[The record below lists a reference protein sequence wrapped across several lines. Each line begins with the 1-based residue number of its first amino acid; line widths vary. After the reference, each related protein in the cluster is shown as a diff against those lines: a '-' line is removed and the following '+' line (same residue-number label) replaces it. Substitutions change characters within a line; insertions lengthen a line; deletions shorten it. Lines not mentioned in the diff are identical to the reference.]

1 MKLTSLS
8 QVAKLKLN
16 LFCCATVSTEEGS
29 DEAGGGRLVTLYAVT
44 EPGLIPGTT
53 DITIHDDTMSH
64 HHHTTDIISQQE
76 QTTHH
81 ITDSDITTEASLGE
95 PT

>member
-1 MKLTSLS
+1 M
-8 QVAKLKLN
+8 
-16 LFCCATVSTEEGS
+16 STEEIS

-44 EPGLIPGTT
+44 EPGLIPTA
-53 DITIHDDTMSH
+53 DITINDDTMSH
-64 HHHTTDIISQQE
+64 HHTTAIISQQE

-81 ITDSDITTEASLGE
+81 INDSHDITTEASLSE

>member
-1 MKLTSLS
+1 M
-8 QVAKLKLN
+8 
-16 LFCCATVSTEEGS
+16 STEEIS

-44 EPGLIPGTT
+44 EPGLIPTA

-64 HHHTTDIISQQE
+64 HHHITDIISQQE
-76 QTTHH
+76 QTTHQ
-81 ITDSDITTEASLGE
+81 INDSHDITTEASLSE

>member
-1 MKLTSLS
+1 M
-8 QVAKLKLN
+8 
-16 LFCCATVSTEEGS
+16 STEEIS

-44 EPGLIPGTT
+44 EPGLIPTT

>member
-1 MKLTSLS
+1 M
-8 QVAKLKLN
+8 
-16 LFCCATVSTEEGS
+16 STEEIS

-44 EPGLIPGTT
+44 EPGLIPTT
-53 DITIHDDTMSH
+53 DITIHDDAMSRQ
-64 HHHTTDIISQQE
+64 HHTTDIISQQE

-81 ITDSDITTEASLGE
+81 ITDSHDITTEASLSE